1 MKTESPFHEININV
15 NNVKDIL
22 EVVLKSYADNPVFC
36 FKRENEISRKYK
48 EEFYL
53 DVKQIGNVFHNMF
66 EKGSHIALLGKTSYE
81 WLACYF
87 GIMNSENV
95 VIPA

>member
-36 FKRENEISRKYK
+36 FPSWETSLSCFLISARSTK
-48 EEFYL
+48 
-53 DVKQIGNVFHNMF
+53 I
-66 EKGSHIALLGKTSYE
+66 KTSR
-81 WLACYF
+81 YF
-87 GIMNSENV
+87 IL
-95 VIPA
+95 

>member
-36 FKRENEISRKYK
+36 FKRENEI
-48 EEFYL
+48 
-53 DVKQIGNVFHNMF
+53 Q
-66 EKGSHIALLGKTSYE
+66 
-81 WLACYF
+81 
-87 GIMNSENV
+87 ENTKKNF
-95 VIPA
+95 I

>member
-15 NNVKDIL
+15 NNFKDIL

-48 EEFYL
+48 
-53 DVKQIGNVFHNMF
+53 
-66 EKGSHIALLGKTSYE
+66 
-81 WLACYF
+81 
-87 GIMNSENV
+87 
-95 VIPA
+95 